1 MDSIL
6 LSDSSRVCEGLHDM
20 LAASGAETMGCD
32 ASYVELPIALLY
44 IEVAKRAEDRPEWF
58 PRGKWATIQALQ
70 GMVEKQLDALFKEP
84 KP

>member
-20 LAASGAETMGCD
+20 LAAAGAEVPD
-32 ASYVELPIALLY
+32 YDSSYIEVPVALLY